1 MEFDIEKIIED
12 SIMNE
17 LNELSNNIANCYEE
31 LMLSMLEQYGI
42 DRNDLSKEN
51 ISRVEIVTTGFFPS
65 KHVFVDGCYAFT
77 IEEIAQIA
85 QKWEKESVFTAKVG
99 YIVKVHEHMKGQR
112 VR

>member
-1 MEFDIEKIIED
+1 MEFDIEKIIEN

-17 LNELSNNIANCYEE
+17 LSDNIADCYEE

-42 DRNDLSKEN
+42 DRNDLSEKN
-51 ISRVEIVTTGFFPS
+51 VSRVEIVTTGFFPS

-85 QKWEKESVFTAKVG
+85 QEWEKESVFTAKVG
-99 YIVKVHEHMKGQR
+99 YMVKIHEHMKGR
-112 VR
+112 RTR